1 MNNENKIRIKCTI
14 EKEEQEGAYLVKIVN
29 KQYDTMIEALAI
41 TDYDSES
48 ESSYFTGAFEILN
61 TQLDNE
67 YTLRILNDS
76 FNDSNV
82 DIYISRDDA
91 LDMTIKNKYFD
102 HSNSDE
108 DDYYMEYSIFD
119 DQDEGFVSIYELDND
134 DLSEVINDEFHGNII
149 DGDDE

>member
-1 MNNENKIRIKCTI
+1 MTEIKIKCTI
-14 EKEEQEGAYLVKIVN
+14 EKEEQEGAYLIKIVN

-41 TDYDSES
+41 TDYDSDS
-48 ESSYFTGAFEILN
+48 GTDYFTGKFEILN

-76 FNDSNV
+76 YYGFII

-91 LDMTIKNKYFD
+91 LDMIIKNKYYD
-102 HSNSDE
+102 HSSSDE
-108 DDYYMEYSIFD
+108 DDYYIEHSTFD

-134 DLSEVINDEFHGNII
+134 GLSEVINAEFHGYV
-149 DGDDE
+149 GDDE

>member
-1 MNNENKIRIKCTI
+1 MNNENTIRIKCTI

-41 TDYDSES
+41 TEYDSES
-48 ESSYFTGAFEILN
+48 ESTYFTGAFEILN

-76 FNDSNV
+76 FNDSIV

-91 LDMTIKNKYFD
+91 LDMIIKNKYYD
-102 HSNSDE
+102 HSSSDE
-108 DDYYMEYSIFD
+108 DDYYIEHSTFD
-119 DQDEGFVSIYELDND
+119 DQDEGFVSIYDLDND
-134 DLSEVINDEFHGNII
+134 DLSEVINAEFHGNII

>member
-14 EKEEQEGAYLVKIVN
+14 EKEEQEGAYSIKIIN
-29 KQYDTMIEALAI
+29 RQYDTMIEALAI

-48 ESSYFTGAFEILN
+48 ESTYFTGAFEILN

-91 LDMTIKNKYFD
+91 LDMIIKNKYYD
-102 HSNSDE
+102 HSSSDE
-108 DDYYMEYSIFD
+108 DDYYMEYSTFD

-134 DLSEVINDEFHGNII
+134 DLSEVINAEFHGNII

>member
-1 MNNENKIRIKCTI
+1 MTEIRIKCTI

-48 ESSYFTGAFEILN
+48 ESTYFTGAFEILD

-91 LDMTIKNKYFD
+91 LNMIIQNKYYD

-108 DDYYMEYSIFD
+108 DDYYMEYSTLD
-119 DQDEGFVSIYELDND
+119 DQDEGFVSIYDLDKD